1 MFTNGPK
8 PNDALI
14 VRWLAI
20 AGAGGAAVASAISY
34 FSDNWLWQAM
44 VMVTSL
50 LAVAGIAGLWRAFFL
65 RNQALADAAQQTG
78 EQTREVSALQ
88 EELALHR
95 RLERELTE
103 AKQAAESAM
112 MAKGEFLATMSHE
125 IRTPLNGIIPM
136 LDLLMSARL
145 QPDHTEIVRTAYTSA
160 RQMQRI
166 VDDILDYSK
175 LEANKVQLETTSF
188 NLRELLDSVIRLM
201 EKPAE
206 SKGLR
211 LTLQMDPAV
220 RLAVRGDP
228 VRLRQVLTNLLSNAV
243 KFTERG
249 SVSLNVTRRGES
261 RTQHELRFEVS
272 DTGIGIA
279 KDARLFRAFSQAD
292 ASTTRLYGGTGLGL
306 VICKRIV
313 DLMGGSI
320 GVESEPG
327 RGSTFW
333 FEVPLTKAAGDIQ
346 GQRSDL
352 NGARV
357 LLLSTDATL
366 RQRVGQAAPGWGA
379 TLTQAE
385 TTQDA
390 IAKLRSALSRGSGWS
405 FDLLL
410 VDLNSVRSTAIALH
424 RNLRRTPEFEDL
436 RIAYLQGDEAIANEL
451 VQGSNALLLSRMIGN
466 TELRSALSSFL
477 STPAASLPEEPEMP
491 LPERVLAT
499 EDADAGPRP
508 GRLRG
513 RVLLVEDNPVNL
525 MVAQRLVG
533 LLGLQCETA
542 DNGEKAIQRLMSG
555 NIDVVL
561 MDCQMPVKD
570 GYTASREWRQHE
582 ISNNL
587 ARLPIIAMTAN
598 AMAGDRQKCL
608 DAGMDDYLS
617 KPVDRRLLE
626 ATIARWLQNRP
637 PVPESVVTATPTR
650 TVATPQPA
658 APAPVARPPAP
669 AMPPHPAERADVER
683 PAAPAP
689 VPRPAAP
696 TEAAPMP
703 RPATPSAP
711 APIPRPTPAGE
722 PGPIQRPAPAGAP
735 APVQRPAPP
744 VAPARHDADNLQP
757 RPTVPFPPRPTA
769 PAYGSPA
776 TGTPIPR
783 PAPPAPAPEPY
794 STALRGDNPPTPPP
808 VLATE
813 VVDELRA
820 VMGNEYISLVKLFLE
835 DAPLHVRAL
844 ETAATAGDMSR
855 MVAPAHT
862 LKSAAANLG
871 AMALSA
877 AAKRIELGA
886 RQGVLPR
893 PAVAVAVLESEFR
906 RASAALQALLKA

>member
-1 MFTNGPK
+1 MSIPSDGPK

-14 VRWLAI
+14 VRWLAL
-20 AGAGGAAVASAISY
+20 AGAAGAAICAAISH
-34 FSDNWLWQAM
+34 FSDNWVWQALALIA
-44 VMVTSL
+44 SL
-50 LAVAGIAGLWRAFFL
+50 LAISGIAGFWRAFHL
-65 RNQALADAAQQTG
+65 RSRALAQAAQQTG
-78 EQTREVSALQ
+78 EQHREVSALQ

-103 AKQAAESAM
+103 AKQAAEAAM

-136 LDLLMSARL
+136 LDLLMSSRL
-145 QPDHTEIVRTAYTSA
+145 QPDQMDILRTAFTSA

-211 LTLQMDPAV
+211 LSLQIDPAV
-220 RLAVRGDP
+220 RLALRGDP

-249 SVSLNVTRRGES
+249 SVSLQVTRRGES
-261 RTQHELRFEVS
+261 RTQHELRFEIS

-320 GVESEPG
+320 GVDSEPG

-333 FEVPLTKAAGDIQ
+333 FEIPLTKAAGDIQ

-357 LLLSTDATL
+357 LLLSTDAAL
-366 RQRVGQAAPGWGA
+366 RQRLSLAAPGWGA
-379 TLTQAE
+379 TLTQTD

-390 IAKLRSALSRGSGWS
+390 LTRLRTSVSRGTGWS

-424 RNLRRTPEFEDL
+424 RNLRRTPELEDL
-436 RIAYLQGDEAIANEL
+436 RVAYLQGDEPIANEL
-451 VQGSNALLLSRMIGN
+451 VQGPHALLLSRMIGSN
-466 TELRSALSSFL
+466 ELRSGLSKFL
-477 STPAASLPEEPEMP
+477 STPAVAKREEDEAKPPERTLIPEEPDGGEP
-491 LPERVLAT
+491 RV
-499 EDADAGPRP
+499 

-533 LLGLQCETA
+533 MLGLNCETA
-542 DNGEKAIQRLMSG
+542 DNGEKALERMYAG
-555 NIDVVL
+555 NLDVVL

-582 ISNNL
+582 TANGL

-626 ATIARWLQNRP
+626 ATIARWLQGRP
-637 PVPESVVTATPTR
+637 QPGPAHASA
-650 TVATPQPA
+650 PA
-658 APAPVARPPAP
+658 APLRADPPLPATGSPQTAPAPRPAPPELPARAPAPDLQSRPIVPFPPRAPAP
-669 AMPPHPAERADVER
+669 APGQGAVTPASR

-689 VPRPAAP
+689 A
-696 TEAAPMP
+696 
-703 RPATPSAP
+703 
-711 APIPRPTPAGE
+711 
-722 PGPIQRPAPAGAP
+722 
-735 APVQRPAPP
+735 
-744 VAPARHDADNLQP
+744 
-757 RPTVPFPPRPTA
+757 
-769 PAYGSPA
+769 
-776 TGTPIPR
+776 
-783 PAPPAPAPEPY
+783 APEPY
-794 STALRGDNPPTPPP
+794 SAEIRPDAPAPQQ
-808 VLATE
+808 VLSKE
-813 VVDELRA
+813 VVEELRA
-820 VMGNEYISLVKLFLE
+820 VMGNEYLSLIRLFLE
-835 DAPLHVRAL
+835 DAPKHVQAL
-844 ETAATAGDMSR
+844 EAAAAANDMAAL
-855 MVAPAHT
+855 VGPAHT
-862 LKSAAANLG
+862 LKSASANLG

-886 RQGVLPR
+886 RQSVLPR
-893 PAVAVAVLESEFR
+893 PAVAVAVLESEYR
-906 RASAALQALLKA
+906 RAAAAMQALLKG

>member
-1 MFTNGPK
+1 MLRDPK

-20 AGAGGAAVASAISY
+20 AGAAGAATAAAMGH
-34 FSDNWLWQAM
+34 FNDNWLWQSLALIAA
-44 VMVTSL
+44 L

-65 RNQALADAAQQTG
+65 RNQALVQAAQHTG
-78 EQTREVSALQ
+78 EQTREVNALH

-136 LDLLMSARL
+136 LDLLMSSRL
-145 QPDHTEIVRTAYTSA
+145 QPDQLDIVRTAYTSA

-211 LTLQMDPAV
+211 LNLQVDPAV

-249 SVSLNVTRRGES
+249 AVTLSATRRGES

-272 DTGIGIA
+272 DTGIGIG

-357 LLLSTDATL
+357 LVLSTDAVL
-366 RQRVGQAAPGWGA
+366 RQRLGQAAPGWGA
-379 TLTQAE
+379 TLTQTE
-385 TTQDA
+385 TTQDTLTR
-390 IAKLRSALSRGSGWS
+390 LRTALTRGSNWS
-405 FDLLL
+405 YDLLV

-424 RNLRRTPEFEDL
+424 RNLRRTPELEDL
-436 RIAYLQGDEAIANEL
+436 RVVYLHGDEAVPGEL
-451 VQGSNALLLSRMIGN
+451 AQGPQALMLSRVIGN
-466 TELRSALSSFL
+466 NELRSSLSNFL
-477 STPAASLPEEPEMP
+477 SAQAASSKHEETEMA
-491 LPERVLAT
+491 LPERMQVT
-499 EDADAGPRP
+499 DDAESGLPRT

-542 DNGEKAIQRLMSG
+542 DNGEKALERMVAGS
-555 NIDVVL
+555 IDLVL

-582 ISNNL
+582 VANNL

-626 ATIARWLQNRP
+626 ATIARWLQSRP
-637 PVPESVVTATPTR
+637 QAMAATA
-650 TVATPQPA
+650 
-658 APAPVARPPAP
+658 
-669 AMPPHPAERADVER
+669 
-683 PAAPAP
+683 
-689 VPRPAAP
+689 
-696 TEAAPMP
+696 
-703 RPATPSAP
+703 S
-711 APIPRPTPAGE
+711 
-722 PGPIQRPAPAGAP
+722 
-735 APVQRPAPP
+735 RPAPP
-744 VAPARHDADNLQP
+744 ALTP
-757 RPTVPFPPRPTA
+757 RPAMPEPSGLPPPTTVPFPPRQPVPAHPSAASPLLRPAAPVAAAAA
-769 PAYGSPA
+769 PAP
-776 TGTPIPR
+776 
-783 PAPPAPAPEPY
+783 PEPY
-794 STALRGDNPPTPPP
+794 SAQLRGDAPPAPPP
-808 VLATE
+808 VLASE

-820 VMGNEYISLVKLFLE
+820 VMGTEYLSLVRLFLE
-835 DAPLHVRAL
+835 DAPLHVQAL
-844 ETAATAGDMSR
+844 EAAATANDMSR

-862 LKSAAANLG
+862 LKSASANLG

-906 RASAALQALLKA
+906 RATQALQGLLRG

>member
-1 MFTNGPK
+1 MAPN

-14 VRWLAI
+14 VRWVAL
-20 AGAGGAAVASAISY
+20 AGAAGAAVSAAMSH
-34 FSDNWLWQAM
+34 FSDNWLWQTLALAAA
-44 VMVTSL
+44 L
-50 LAVAGIAGLWRAFFL
+50 LAFAGAAGFWRAYHL
-65 RNQALADAAQQTG
+65 RNRALEQAAQASG
-78 EQTREVSALQ
+78 EQTREVNALQ

-136 LDLLMSARL
+136 LDLLMSSRL
-145 QPDHTEIVRTAYTSA
+145 QPDQQDIVRTAYTSA

-175 LEANKVQLETTSF
+175 LEANKVTLETTSF

-211 LTLQMDPAV
+211 LHLQVDPAV

-249 SVSLNVTRRGES
+249 SVTLSVTRRGETRS
-261 RTQHELRFEVS
+261 QHELRFEVT

-333 FEVPLTKAAGDIQ
+333 FEVPLLKAAGDIQ
-346 GQRSDL
+346 GQRTDL

-357 LLLSTDATL
+357 LLLSTDAAL
-366 RQRVGQAAPGWGA
+366 RQRIGQAAPGWGA
-379 TLTQAE
+379 NLTQTE

-390 IAKLRSALSRGSGWS
+390 LTKLRTALQRGANWS

-424 RNLRRTPEFEDL
+424 RNLRRTPELEDL
-436 RIAYLQGDEAIANEL
+436 RVAYLHGEEPVPAEL
-451 VQGSNALLLSRMIGN
+451 VQGPHILLPRAVGGSELRNALTG
-466 TELRSALSSFL
+466 FL
-477 STPAASLPEEPEMP
+477 AAGQGPAHAAEPSEPEP
-491 LPERVLAT
+491 LPERVLVA
-499 EDADAGPRP
+499 ADGSTADEPQK

-513 RVLLVEDNPVNL
+513 RLLLVEDNPVNL

-533 LLGLQCETA
+533 LLGLTCETA
-542 DNGEKAIQRLMSG
+542 ENGEKALERMYQG
-555 NIDVVL
+555 NLDVVL

-570 GYTASREWRQHE
+570 GYTASREWRE
-582 ISNNL
+582 YELANNL
-587 ARLPIIAMTAN
+587 PRLPVIAMTAN

-626 ATIARWLQNRP
+626 ATLARWLQHRP
-637 PVPESVVTATPTR
+637 TTDSGAPLGA
-650 TVATPQPA
+650 VATPQA
-658 APAPVARPPAP
+658 APAPAPQPAP
-669 AMPPHPAERADVER
+669 QAYAAPQAPVAPRPYVAPQPTAAPAAAQPAAAPVR
-683 PAAPAP
+683 PAAPSIPRPTSPFPPRPGVAPAPAPAATVRPAAAAP
-689 VPRPAAP
+689 VAPAAPRPAAP
-696 TEAAPMP
+696 
-703 RPATPSAP
+703 
-711 APIPRPTPAGE
+711 
-722 PGPIQRPAPAGAP
+722 
-735 APVQRPAPP
+735 
-744 VAPARHDADNLQP
+744 VA
-757 RPTVPFPPRPTA
+757 
-769 PAYGSPA
+769 
-776 TGTPIPR
+776 
-783 PAPPAPAPEPY
+783 APEPM
-794 STALRGDNPPTPPP
+794 SGELRNETGLPPPPP
-808 VLATE
+808 VLSYD
-813 VVDELRA
+813 VVDELKA
-820 VMGNEYISLVKLFLE
+820 VMSEEYLSLVKLFLE
-835 DAPLHVRAL
+835 DAPKHVQAL
-844 ETAATAGDMSR
+844 ENAASAGDTAA
-855 MVAPAHT
+855 MVSPAHT
-862 LKSAAANLG
+862 LKSASANLG

-893 PAVAVAVLESEFR
+893 PAVAVAVLDSEFR
-906 RASAALQALLKA
+906 RAQQALQALLR

>member
-1 MFTNGPK
+1 MTPNPK
-8 PNDALI
+8 DALI

-20 AGAGGAAVASAISY
+20 SGALGAAIAAAMGH
-34 FSDNWLWQAM
+34 FSDNWLWQSAALIAA
-44 VMVTSL
+44 L
-50 LAVAGIAGLWRAFFL
+50 LALAGAAGVWRAFTL
-65 RNQALADAAQQTG
+65 RNRALQQAAQATG
-78 EQTREVSALQ
+78 EQTREVNALQ

-136 LDLLMSARL
+136 LDLLMSSRL
-145 QPDHTEIVRTAYTSA
+145 QPDQQDIVRTAYTSA

-175 LEANKVQLETTSF
+175 LEANKVTLETTSF

-211 LTLQMDPAV
+211 LSLQIEPAV

-249 SVSLNVTRRGES
+249 SVSLSVSRRGETRS
-261 RTQHELRFEVS
+261 QHELRFEIV

-313 DLMGGSI
+313 DLMGGTI

-333 FEVPLTKAAGDIQ
+333 FEVPLLKAAGDIQ
-346 GQRSDL
+346 GQRADL

-357 LLLSTDATL
+357 LLLSTDAAL
-366 RQRVGQAAPGWGA
+366 RQRIGQAAPGWGA
-379 TLTQAE
+379 TLTQTE

-390 IAKLRSALSRGSGWS
+390 LTKLRSALQRGANWS
-405 FDLLL
+405 FDLML

-424 RNLRRTPEFEDL
+424 RNLRRTPELEDL
-436 RIAYLQGDEAIANEL
+436 RVVYLHGDEAVASELMHGPHALALPRAIGGSELRNALMGFLSSGPAQPSLSDEAQALSEREL
-451 VQGSNALLLSRMIGN
+451 VVPGVV
-466 TELRSALSSFL
+466 
-477 STPAASLPEEPEMP
+477 PDPDPP
-491 LPERVLAT
+491 K
-499 EDADAGPRP
+499 

-513 RVLLVEDNPVNL
+513 RLLLVEDNPVNL

-542 DNGEKAIQRLMSG
+542 DNGEKALNRMMQG
-555 NIDVVL
+555 NLDIVL

-570 GYTASREWRQHE
+570 GYTATREWRQHE
-582 ISNNL
+582 LSNNL
-587 ARLPIIAMTAN
+587 QRLPVIAMTAN

-626 ATIARWLQNRP
+626 ATLARWLAARP
-637 PVPESVVTATPTR
+637 VSADPPAAVPRPS
-650 TVATPQPA
+650 
-658 APAPVARPPAP
+658 APAPAMAPRPPAP
-669 AMPPHPAERADVER
+669 A
-683 PAAPAP
+683 
-689 VPRPAAP
+689 
-696 TEAAPMP
+696 
-703 RPATPSAP
+703 
-711 APIPRPTPAGE
+711 IPRP
-722 PGPIQRPAPAGAP
+722 
-735 APVQRPAPP
+735 
-744 VAPARHDADNLQP
+744 NS
-757 RPTVPFPPRPTA
+757 PFPPRPGA
-769 PAYGSPA
+769 PLPPPDQLARGS
-776 TGTPIPR
+776 TPGPMAPR
-783 PAPPAPAPEPY
+783 APQPPAPAPSRAPAPAPAPSTTTSRPPAPRPEPM
-794 STALRGDNPPTPPP
+794 SAQLRGDPPPAPPP
-808 VLATE
+808 VLANE

-820 VMGNEYISLVKLFLE
+820 VMGDEYLSLVRLFLE
-835 DAPLHVRAL
+835 DAPRHVESL
-844 ETAATAGDMSR
+844 EVAASAGDMPA

-862 LKSAAANLG
+862 LKSASANLG

-893 PAVAVAVLESEFR
+893 PAVAVAVVESEFR
-906 RASAALQALLKA
+906 RAALALNALLK

>member
-1 MFTNGPK
+1 M
-8 PNDALI
+8 
-14 VRWLAI
+14 
-20 AGAGGAAVASAISY
+20 SH
-34 FSDNWLWQAM
+34 FSDNWLWQTIALAAA
-44 VMVTSL
+44 L
-50 LAVAGIAGLWRAFFL
+50 LAFAGAAGFWRAVHM
-65 RNQALADAAQQTG
+65 RNRALEQATQTSG
-78 EQTREVSALQ
+78 EQTREVNALQ

-136 LDLLMSARL
+136 LDLLMSSRL
-145 QPDHTEIVRTAYTSA
+145 QPDQQDIVRTAYTSA

-175 LEANKVQLETTSF
+175 LEANKVTLETTSF

-211 LTLQMDPAV
+211 LHLQMDPAV

-249 SVSLNVTRRGES
+249 SVTLSVSRRGES
-261 RTQHELRFEVS
+261 RSQHELRFEVS

-320 GVESEPG
+320 GVDSEPG

-333 FEVPLTKAAGDIQ
+333 FEVPLLKAAGDIQ
-346 GQRSDL
+346 GQRTDL

-357 LLLSTDATL
+357 LLLSTDAVL
-366 RQRVGQAAPGWGA
+366 RQRIGQAAPGWGA
-379 TLTQAE
+379 TLTQTE

-390 IAKLRSALSRGSGWS
+390 LTKLRTALQRGASWS

-424 RNLRRTPEFEDL
+424 RNVRRTPELEDL
-436 RIAYLQGDEAIANEL
+436 RVAYLHGEETVPAELTQGPHVLLPRAIGGGEL
-451 VQGSNALLLSRMIGN
+451 RNALTG
-466 TELRSALSSFL
+466 FL
-477 STPAASLPEEPEMP
+477 SAGPAPQHGEPTEPEP
-491 LPERVLAT
+491 LPERVLVA
-499 EDADAGPRP
+499 ADGSNADELQK

-513 RVLLVEDNPVNL
+513 RLLLVEDNPVNL

-533 LLGLQCETA
+533 LLGLSCETA
-542 DNGEKAIQRLMSG
+542 ENGEKALERMVQG
-555 NIDVVL
+555 NLDVVL

-570 GYTASREWRQHE
+570 GYTATREWRQHE
-582 ISNNL
+582 LANNL
-587 ARLPIIAMTAN
+587 PRLPVIAMTAN

-626 ATIARWLQNRP
+626 ATLARWLQHRP
-637 PVPESVVTATPTR
+637 
-650 TVATPQPA
+650 VAAPAAAPAQAPAPAPAPAA
-658 APAPVARPPAP
+658 APAPA
-669 AMPPHPAERADVER
+669 
-683 PAAPAP
+683 
-689 VPRPAAP
+689 
-696 TEAAPMP
+696 
-703 RPATPSAP
+703 
-711 APIPRPTPAGE
+711 
-722 PGPIQRPAPAGAP
+722 
-735 APVQRPAPP
+735 
-744 VAPARHDADNLQP
+744 VAPAA
-757 RPTVPFPPRPTA
+757 RP
-769 PAYGSPA
+769 
-776 TGTPIPR
+776 
-783 PAPPAPAPEPY
+783 
-794 STALRGDNPPTPPP
+794 
-808 VLATE
+808 
-813 VVDELRA
+813 
-820 VMGNEYISLVKLFLE
+820 
-835 DAPLHVRAL
+835 
-844 ETAATAGDMSR
+844 
-855 MVAPAHT
+855 
-862 LKSAAANLG
+862 
-871 AMALSA
+871 
-877 AAKRIELGA
+877 
-886 RQGVLPR
+886 
-893 PAVAVAVLESEFR
+893 
-906 RASAALQALLKA
+906 

>member
-1 MFTNGPK
+1 MQ
-8 PNDALI
+8 PNPHDALI

-20 AGAGGAAVASAISY
+20 SGAAGAAIAAAMGH
-34 FSDNWLWQAM
+34 FSDNWVWQSA
-44 VMVTSL
+44 TLIAAL
-50 LAVAGIAGLWRAFFL
+50 LALAGAAGFWRAFHL
-65 RNQALADAAQQTG
+65 RNRALQQAAQTTG
-78 EQTREVSALQ
+78 EQTREVNALQ

-136 LDLLMSARL
+136 LDLLLSSRL
-145 QPDHTEIVRTAYTSA
+145 QPDQHDIVRTAYTSA

-175 LEANKVQLETTSF
+175 LEANKVTLETTSF
-188 NLRELLDSVIRLM
+188 NLRELLDSVFRLM

-211 LTLQMDPAV
+211 LSLQIDPAV

-228 VRLRQVLTNLLSNAV
+228 VRLRQVLTNLLSNAL

-249 SVSLNVTRRGES
+249 SVSLTVTRRGETRS
-261 RTQHELRFEVS
+261 QHELRFEIV

-320 GVESEPG
+320 GVDSEPG

-333 FEVPLTKAAGDIQ
+333 FQVPLLKAAGDIQ
-346 GQRSDL
+346 GQRTDL

-357 LLLSTDATL
+357 LLLSTDEGT
-366 RQRVGQAAPGWGA
+366 RQRLGNAAPGWGA
-379 TLTQAE
+379 SLTLTE

-390 IAKLRSALSRGSGWS
+390 LTKLRTALQRGANWS
-405 FDLLL
+405 FDLML
-410 VDLNSVRSTAIALH
+410 VDLHSVRSTAIALH
-424 RNLRRTPEFEDL
+424 RNLRRTPELEDL
-436 RIAYLQGDEAIANEL
+436 RVAYLHGEESVAAEL
-451 VQGSNALLLSRMIGN
+451 TNGSHALLLPRTIGGS
-466 TELRSALSSFL
+466 ELRNALTGFLSSAPGRDSQEDEFHML
-477 STPAASLPEEPEMP
+477 SERELVVPGAEPDHDP
-491 LPERVLAT
+491 PK
-499 EDADAGPRP
+499 

-513 RVLLVEDNPVNL
+513 RLLLVEDNPVNL

-533 LLGLQCETA
+533 LLGLNCETA
-542 DNGEKAIQRLMSG
+542 DNGEKALDRMVQG
-555 NIDVVL
+555 NLDVVL

-570 GYTASREWRQHE
+570 GYTATREWRQYE
-582 ISNNL
+582 LANNL
-587 ARLPIIAMTAN
+587 NRLPVIAMTAN

-626 ATIARWLQNRP
+626 ATLARWLAAKPVSMDGPAPPMPRP
-637 PVPESVVTATPTR
+637 A
-650 TVATPQPA
+650 A
-658 APAPVARPPAP
+658 APAPTPLP
-669 AMPPHPAERADVER
+669 R
-683 PAAPAP
+683 PAAPA
-689 VPRPAAP
+689 
-696 TEAAPMP
+696 
-703 RPATPSAP
+703 
-711 APIPRPTPAGE
+711 IPRP
-722 PGPIQRPAPAGAP
+722 IS
-735 APVQRPAPP
+735 
-744 VAPARHDADNLQP
+744 
-757 RPTVPFPPRPTA
+757 PFPPRPGSTESRPGVVAGMPARQGPPGATAPRSPQPPA
-769 PAYGSPA
+769 PAYS
-776 TGTPIPR
+776 R
-783 PAPPAPAPEPY
+783 APAPEPQPEPM
-794 STALRGDNPPTPPP
+794 SAEHRGESPSGPPP
-808 VLATE
+808 VLANE

-820 VMGNEYISLVKLFLE
+820 VMGSEYLSLVRLFLE
-835 DAPLHVRAL
+835 DAPNHVHAL
-844 ETAATAGDMSR
+844 EAAASAGDMPA

-862 LKSAAANLG
+862 LKSASANLG

-906 RASAALQALLKA
+906 RAALALQALLK

>member
-1 MFTNGPK
+1 
-8 PNDALI
+8 
-14 VRWLAI
+14 
-20 AGAGGAAVASAISY
+20 
-34 FSDNWLWQAM
+34 
-44 VMVTSL
+44 
-50 LAVAGIAGLWRAFFL
+50 
-65 RNQALADAAQQTG
+65 
-78 EQTREVSALQ
+78 
-88 EELALHR
+88 
-95 RLERELTE
+95 
-103 AKQAAESAM
+103 M

-136 LDLLMSARL
+136 LDLLMSSRL
-145 QPDHTEIVRTAYTSA
+145 QPDQMDIVRTAFTSA

-201 EKPAE
+201 EKSAE

-249 SVSLNVTRRGES
+249 SVSLSITRRGET
-261 RTQHELRFEVS
+261 RTQHELRFEIS

-320 GVESEPG
+320 GVDSEPG

-333 FEVPLTKAAGDIQ
+333 FEIPLTKAAGDIQ

-357 LLLSTDATL
+357 LLLSTDAAL
-366 RQRVGQAAPGWGA
+366 RQRISLAAPSWGA
-379 TLTQAE
+379 HLTQTD
-385 TTQDA
+385 TTQDTLTRLRTA
-390 IAKLRSALSRGSGWS
+390 ISRGSGWS

-410 VDLNSVRSTAIALH
+410 VDLTSVRSTAIALH
-424 RNLRRTPEFEDL
+424 RNLRRTPELEDL
-436 RIAYLQGDEAIANEL
+436 RVAYLQGDEPIANEL
-451 VQGSNALLLSRMIGN
+451 LQGPHALLLSRMIGS
-466 TELRSALSSFL
+466 TELRSGLSNFL
-477 STPAASLPEEPEMP
+477 STPVASKPEEPEP
-491 LPERVLAT
+491 HVPERTLVP
-499 EDADAGPRP
+499 EEPEGSEPRV

-533 LLGLQCETA
+533 MLGLNCETA
-542 DNGEKAIQRLMSG
+542 DNGEKALERMYSG
-555 NIDVVL
+555 NLDLVL

-570 GYTASREWRQHE
+570 GYTASREWRLHE
-582 ISNNL
+582 SATGL
-587 ARLPIIAMTAN
+587 SRLPIIAMTAN

-626 ATIARWLQNRP
+626 ATIARWLQQRPQTSMDAPMPSP
-637 PVPESVVTATPTR
+637 PVRQEPA
-650 TVATPQPA
+650 VA
-658 APAPVARPPAP
+658 
-669 AMPPHPAERADVER
+669 
-683 PAAPAP
+683 AP
-689 VPRPAAP
+689 VPRPAP
-696 TEAAPMP
+696 PVLPP
-703 RPATPSAP
+703 RPVSPDMAAR
-711 APIPRPTPAGE
+711 PI
-722 PGPIQRPAPAGAP
+722 
-735 APVQRPAPP
+735 
-744 VAPARHDADNLQP
+744 
-757 RPTVPFPPRPTA
+757 VPFPPRE
-769 PAYGSPA
+769 
-776 TGTPIPR
+776 
-783 PAPPAPAPEPY
+783 PAPAPGLATGLPPARPMAPASPPDAQPEPY
-794 STALRGDNPPTPPP
+794 SAEIRADAPPPPP
-808 VLATE
+808 VLASD

-820 VMGNEYISLVKLFLE
+820 VMGNEYLSLVRLFLE
-835 DAPLHVRAL
+835 DAPKHVQAL
-844 ETAATAGDMSR
+844 EAAAAGSDMAAL
-855 MVAPAHT
+855 VGPAHT
-862 LKSAAANLG
+862 LKSASANLG

-893 PAVAVAVLESEFR
+893 PAVAVAVLESEYR
-906 RASAALQALLKA
+906 RAAAAMQGLLKS

>member
-1 MFTNGPK
+1 MTALPENPK
-8 PNDALI
+8 PRDALI
-14 VRWLAI
+14 VRWLAL
-20 AGAGGAAVASAISY
+20 AGAAGAAMATAMGN
-34 FSDNWLWQAM
+34 FSDNWVWQALALIA
-44 VMVTSL
+44 SL
-50 LAVAGIAGLWRAFFL
+50 LAVSGIAGLWRAFHL
-65 RNQALADAAQQTG
+65 RNRALQQAAQQTG
-78 EQTREVSALQ
+78 EQNREVNALQ

-103 AKQAAESAM
+103 AKQAAEAAM

-136 LDLLMSARL
+136 LDLLMSSRL
-145 QPDHTEIVRTAYTSA
+145 QPDQMDILRTAFTSA

-211 LTLQMDPAV
+211 LNLQMDPAV

-249 SVSLNVTRRGES
+249 SVNLSITRRGET
-261 RTQHELRFEVS
+261 RTQHELRFEIS

-320 GVESEPG
+320 GVDSEPG

-333 FEVPLTKAAGDIQ
+333 FEIPLTKAAGDIQ
-346 GQRSDL
+346 GQRSYL

-357 LLLSTDATL
+357 LLLSTDAAL
-366 RQRVGQAAPGWGA
+366 RQRLTMAAPNWGA
-379 TLTQAE
+379 HLTPTD

-390 IAKLRSALSRGSGWS
+390 LTRLRTGITRGTGWS

-410 VDLNSVRSTAIALH
+410 VDLISVRSTAIALH
-424 RNLRRTPEFEDL
+424 RNLRRTPELEDL
-436 RIAYLQGDEAIANEL
+436 RVAYLQGDEAIAGEL
-451 VQGSNALLLSRMIGN
+451 MQGPYALVLSRMIGS
-466 TELRSALSSFL
+466 TELRSGLSNFL
-477 STPAASLPEEPEMP
+477 STPVVAKAEEAEGHVAERTLVPEEPEGNEP
-491 LPERVLAT
+491 RV
-499 EDADAGPRP
+499 

-533 LLGLQCETA
+533 MLGLHCETA
-542 DNGEKAIQRLMSG
+542 DNGEKALERMHAGHL
-555 NIDVVL
+555 DVVL

-570 GYTASREWRQHE
+570 GYTASLEWRQHE
-582 ISNNL
+582 GANGL
-587 ARLPIIAMTAN
+587 PRLPIIAMTAN

-626 ATIARWLQNRP
+626 ATIARWLQHRP
-637 PVPESVVTATPTR
+637 QAVTTASLPV
-650 TVATPQPA
+650 
-658 APAPVARPPAP
+658 APASPAMTPASAARVVPAMAP
-669 AMPPHPAERADVER
+669 ASV
-683 PAAPAP
+683 
-689 VPRPAAP
+689 AP
-696 TEAAPMP
+696 T
-703 RPATPSAP
+703 
-711 APIPRPTPAGE
+711 PRPTPPVLPPRPAFADAA
-722 PGPIQRPAPAGAP
+722 QRPI
-735 APVQRPAPP
+735 
-744 VAPARHDADNLQP
+744 
-757 RPTVPFPPRPTA
+757 VPFPPRA
-769 PAYGSPA
+769 PAP
-776 TGTPIPR
+776 T
-783 PAPPAPAPEPY
+783 PAPGLGIPTSRPFYSTPMPPARPAPEPY
-794 STALRGDNPPTPPP
+794 SAEIRQDTPAPPP
-808 VLATE
+808 VLASD
-813 VVDELRA
+813 VVEELRA
-820 VMGNEYISLVKLFLE
+820 VMGNEYLSLIRLFLE
-835 DAPLHVRAL
+835 DAPKHVQAL
-844 ETAATAGDMSR
+844 EAAATANDMGAL
-855 MVAPAHT
+855 VGPAHT
-862 LKSAAANLG
+862 LKSASANLG

-893 PAVAVAVLESEFR
+893 PAVAVAVLESEYR
-906 RASAALQALLKA
+906 RAASAMHGLLRG

>member
-1 MFTNGPK
+1 MP
-8 PNDALI
+8 PNVQDALI

-20 AGAGGAAVASAISY
+20 AGAAGAAIAAAISH
-34 FSDNWLWQAM
+34 FSDNWLWQSLAF
-44 VMVTSL
+44 VAAL
-50 LAVAGIAGLWRAFFL
+50 LALAGAAGFWRAVTL
-65 RNQALADAAQQTG
+65 RNRALVQAAQTTG
-78 EQTREVSALQ
+78 EQTREVNALQ

-136 LDLLMSARL
+136 LDLLMSSRL
-145 QPDHTEIVRTAYTSA
+145 QPDQQEILRTAYTSA

-175 LEANKVQLETTSF
+175 LEANKVTLETTSF

-211 LTLQMDPAV
+211 LNLQIDPAV

-249 SVSLNVTRRGES
+249 SVSLAVSRRGETRS
-261 RTQHELRFEVS
+261 QHELRFEVT
-272 DTGIGIA
+272 DTGIGID

-333 FEVPLTKAAGDIQ
+333 FEIPLLKAAGDIQ
-346 GQRSDL
+346 GQRTDL

-357 LLLSTDATL
+357 LLLSTDAHL
-366 RQRVGQAAPGWGA
+366 RQRIGQAAPGWGA
-379 TLTQAE
+379 NLTQAE
-385 TTQDA
+385 TTQDTLT
-390 IAKLRSALSRGSGWS
+390 KLRTALTRGANWS

-410 VDLNSVRSTAIALH
+410 VDLSSVRTTAIALH
-424 RNLRRTPEFEDL
+424 RNLRRTPELEDL
-436 RIAYLQGDEAIANEL
+436 RVVYLHGEEAVPAELSQGPH
-451 VQGSNALLLSRMIGN
+451 ALLLSRQIGG
-466 TELRSALSSFL
+466 TELRNAIGSFL
-477 STPAASLPEEPEMP
+477 SAQAAPRTPEPEPEP
-491 LPERVLAT
+491 LPERTLVGAT
-499 EDADAGPRP
+499 GEEGGDTGK

-513 RVLLVEDNPVNL
+513 RILLVEDNPVNL

-533 LLGLQCETA
+533 LLGLHCETA
-542 DNGEKAIQRLMSG
+542 DNGEKALDRMQQG
-555 NIDVVL
+555 NLDLVL

-570 GYTASREWRQHE
+570 GYTASREWRQFE
-582 ISNNL
+582 VAQNL

-626 ATIARWLQNRP
+626 ATIARWLQHRP
-637 PVPESVVTATPTR
+637 SAAAPAPAPMPEPITAPM
-650 TVATPQPA
+650 PA
-658 APAPVARPPAP
+658 APAPVAAAPRPAAP
-669 AMPPHPAERADVER
+669 AAPSIPRPSVPFPPR

-689 VPRPAAP
+689 LPAA
-696 TEAAPMP
+696 A
-703 RPATPSAP
+703 SAP
-711 APIPRPTPAGE
+711 APVSIEHR
-722 PGPIQRPAPAGAP
+722 
-735 APVQRPAPP
+735 
-744 VAPARHDADNLQP
+744 
-757 RPTVPFPPRPTA
+757 
-769 PAYGSPA
+769 
-776 TGTPIPR
+776 
-783 PAPPAPAPEPY
+783 PEP
-794 STALRGDNPPTPPP
+794 APTPPP

-820 VMGNEYISLVKLFLE
+820 VMGNEYLSLVRLFLE
-835 DAPLHVRAL
+835 DAPRHVQAL
-844 ETAATAGDMSR
+844 EAAATANDMAA

-862 LKSAAANLG
+862 LKSASANLG

-893 PAVAVAVLESEFR
+893 PAVAVAVLDSEYR
-906 RASAALQALLKA
+906 RASQALHGLLRG

>member
-1 MFTNGPK
+1 LSLLSNGPK
-8 PNDALI
+8 PSDALI
-14 VRWLAI
+14 VRWLAL
-20 AGAGGAAVASAISY
+20 AGAFGAAAAAGMSY
-34 FSDNWLWQAM
+34 FSDNWLWQAVAM
-44 VMVTSL
+44 IASL

-136 LDLLMSARL
+136 LDLLMSSRL
-145 QPDHTEIVRTAYTSA
+145 QPDQTEIVRTAYTSA

-211 LTLQMDPAV
+211 LHMQMDPAV

-249 SVSLNVTRRGES
+249 SVSLNVTRRGEN

-320 GVESEPG
+320 GVDSEPG

-357 LLLSTDATL
+357 LLLSTDAAL
-366 RQRVGQAAPGWGA
+366 RQRLGQAAPGWGA
-379 TLTQAE
+379 NLTQAE

-405 FDLLL
+405 FDLLV

-424 RNLRRTPEFEDL
+424 RNLRRTPELEDL

-542 DNGEKAIQRLMSG
+542 DNGEKAIERLMAG

-582 ISNNL
+582 VSNNL

-650 TVATPQPA
+650 PALPPQPA
-658 APAPVARPPAP
+658 APAPIARPPLP
-669 AMPPHPAERADVER
+669 D
-683 PAAPAP
+683 
-689 VPRPAAP
+689 PAAP
-696 TEAAPMP
+696 TEAAASQ
-703 RPATPSAP
+703 RPAAP
-711 APIPRPTPAGE
+711 APTPRPTPAGE
-722 PGPIQRPAPAGAP
+722 PAPVQRPAPNLEP
-735 APVQRPAPP
+735 APIPRPAPP
-744 VAPARHDADNLQP
+744 VAPARHDADILQP
-757 RPTVPFPPRPTA
+757 RPTVPFPPRPAA

-776 TGTPIPR
+776 AGTPIPR
-783 PAPPAPAPEPY
+783 PAPPAPAAPQEPY
-794 STALRGDNPPTPPP
+794 SASLRGDSPPTPPP

-906 RASAALQALLKA
+906 RASAALQALLKP

>member
-1 MFTNGPK
+1 MQPDSPK

-14 VRWLAI
+14 VRWLAL
-20 AGAGGAAVASAISY
+20 AGAAGAAIAAAMSH
-34 FSDNWLWQAM
+34 FSDNWVWQALALIA
-44 VMVTSL
+44 SL
-50 LAVAGIAGLWRAFFL
+50 LAISGIAGFWRAFHL
-65 RNQALADAAQQTG
+65 RNRALAEAAQQTG
-78 EQTREVSALQ
+78 EQSREVNALQ

-136 LDLLMSARL
+136 LDLLMSSRL
-145 QPDHTEIVRTAYTSA
+145 QPDQMDIVRTAFTSA

-211 LTLQMDPAV
+211 LNLQVDPAV

-261 RTQHELRFEVS
+261 RTQHDLRFEVS

-320 GVESEPG
+320 GVDSEPG

-333 FEVPLTKAAGDIQ
+333 FEIPLTKAAGDIQ

-357 LLLSTDATL
+357 LLLSNDAAL
-366 RQRVGQAAPGWGA
+366 RQRLSLAAPSWGA
-379 TLTQAE
+379 TLTQTD

-390 IAKLRSALSRGSGWS
+390 LTRLRTAISRGSGWT

-410 VDLNSVRSTAIALH
+410 VDLTSVRSTAIALH
-424 RNLRRTPEFEDL
+424 RNLRRTPELEDL
-436 RIAYLQGDEAIANEL
+436 RVAYLQGDEPIANEL
-451 VQGSNALLLSRMIGN
+451 LQGPCALLLSRKIGSS
-466 TELRSALSSFL
+466 ELRSSLSNFL
-477 STPAASLPEEPEMP
+477 STPAAAKAEEPESP
-491 LPERVLAT
+491 ALERTLIPDDTDGT
-499 EDADAGPRP
+499 EPRV

-533 LLGLQCETA
+533 MLGLHCETA
-542 DNGEKAIQRLMSG
+542 DNGEKALERMYAG
-555 NIDVVL
+555 NLDVVL

-582 ISNNL
+582 GANGL
-587 ARLPIIAMTAN
+587 PRLPIIAMTAN

-626 ATIARWLQNRP
+626 ATIARWLVNRP
-637 PVPESVVTATPTR
+637 PSDAVLLPPAASATPAAATAPPPAR
-650 TVATPQPA
+650 TPAPRPEAA
-658 APAPVARPPAP
+658 APAA
-669 AMPPHPAERADVER
+669 
-683 PAAPAP
+683 
-689 VPRPAAP
+689 
-696 TEAAPMP
+696 
-703 RPATPSAP
+703 
-711 APIPRPTPAGE
+711 
-722 PGPIQRPAPAGAP
+722 
-735 APVQRPAPP
+735 RPAPP
-744 VAPARHDADNLQP
+744 VLPP
-757 RPTVPFPPRPTA
+757 RPAFGDTAQRPIVPFPPRE
-769 PAYGSPA
+769 
-776 TGTPIPR
+776 
-783 PAPPAPAPEPY
+783 PAPAPGLATGIPPARPMAPAAPPAARAEPY
-794 STALRGDNPPTPPP
+794 SAEMRADTPAPPP
-808 VLATE
+808 VLASD
-813 VVDELRA
+813 VVEELRA
-820 VMGNEYISLVKLFLE
+820 VMGNEYLSLIRLFLE
-835 DAPLHVRAL
+835 DAPKHVAAL
-844 ETAATAGDMSR
+844 EAAATANNMAALVG
-855 MVAPAHT
+855 PAHT
-862 LKSAAANLG
+862 LKSASANLG

-906 RASAALQALLKA
+906 RAAAAMQGLLKG

>member
-1 MFTNGPK
+1 MLPDSPK

-14 VRWLAI
+14 VRWLAL
-20 AGAGGAAVASAISY
+20 AGAAGAAIAAAMSH
-34 FSDNWLWQAM
+34 FSDNWVWQALALIA
-44 VMVTSL
+44 SL
-50 LAVAGIAGLWRAFFL
+50 LAISGIAGFWRAFHL
-65 RNQALADAAQQTG
+65 RNRALQQAAQQTG
-78 EQTREVSALQ
+78 EQTREVNALQ

-136 LDLLMSARL
+136 LDLLMSSRL
-145 QPDHTEIVRTAYTSA
+145 QPDQTDIVRTAYTSA

-211 LTLQMDPAV
+211 ISLQMDPAV

-249 SVSLNVTRRGES
+249 SVSLSVTRRGES
-261 RTQHELRFEVS
+261 RTQHELRFEIS

-320 GVESEPG
+320 GVDSEPG

-333 FEVPLTKAAGDIQ
+333 FEIPLTKAAGDIQ

-366 RQRVGQAAPGWGA
+366 RQRIALAAPGWGA
-379 TLTQAE
+379 HLTQTD

-390 IAKLRSALSRGSGWS
+390 LTRLRTAISRGSGWS

-410 VDLNSVRSTAIALH
+410 VDLTSVRSTAIALH
-424 RNLRRTPEFEDL
+424 RNLRRTPELEDL
-436 RIAYLQGDEAIANEL
+436 RVAYLQGDEAIANEL
-451 VQGSNALLLSRMIGN
+451 IQGPCALLLSRMIGN
-466 TELRSALSSFL
+466 TELRSSLSNFL
-477 STPAASLPEEPEMP
+477 STPLASKPEEPDYP
-491 LPERVLAT
+491 VPERTLVP
-499 EDADAGPRP
+499 EEPDGSEPRV

-533 LLGLQCETA
+533 MLGLHCETA
-542 DNGEKAIQRLMSG
+542 DNGEKALERMHAG
-555 NIDVVL
+555 NLDVVL

-582 ISNNL
+582 GANGL

-608 DAGMDDYLS
+608 DSGMDDYLS

-626 ATIARWLQNRP
+626 ATIARWLQHRPQPDSALPQPAAQATLAPAPRP
-637 PVPESVVTATPTR
+637 PA
-650 TVATPQPA
+650 PA
-658 APAPVARPPAP
+658 APAPAP
-669 AMPPHPAERADVER
+669 
-683 PAAPAP
+683 
-689 VPRPAAP
+689 
-696 TEAAPMP
+696 
-703 RPATPSAP
+703 
-711 APIPRPTPAGE
+711 
-722 PGPIQRPAPAGAP
+722 
-735 APVQRPAPP
+735 RPAPP
-744 VAPARHDADNLQP
+744 VLPP
-757 RPTVPFPPRPTA
+757 RPAFGDTAQRPIVPFPPRE
-769 PAYGSPA
+769 
-776 TGTPIPR
+776 
-783 PAPPAPAPEPY
+783 PAPAPGLATGIPPARPMAPAAPPVAAPAARAEPY
-794 STALRGDNPPTPPP
+794 SAEMRADAPPPAP
-808 VLATE
+808 VLASE
-813 VVDELRA
+813 VVEELRA
-820 VMGNEYISLVKLFLE
+820 VMGNEYLSLLRLFLE
-835 DAPLHVRAL
+835 DAPKHVQAL
-844 ETAATAGDMSR
+844 ETAAAANDMAAL
-855 MVAPAHT
+855 VGPAHT
-862 LKSAAANLG
+862 LKSASANLG

-906 RASAALQALLKA
+906 RAAAAMNGLLKG

>member
-1 MFTNGPK
+1 MRRIAPN

-20 AGAGGAAVASAISY
+20 AGAAGAAAAAAMGH
-34 FSDNWLWQAM
+34 FSDNWLWQTIAL
-44 VMVTSL
+44 VAAL
-50 LAVAGIAGLWRAFFL
+50 LAVAGIAGLWRAFRM
-65 RNQALADAAQQTG
+65 RNQALEEAAQHSG
-78 EQTREVSALQ
+78 ERVREVSALQ

-103 AKQAAESAM
+103 AKQAAEAAM

-136 LDLLMSARL
+136 LDLLMSSRL
-145 QPDHTEIVRTAYTSA
+145 QPDQQEILRTAYTSA

-175 LEANKVQLETTSF
+175 LEANKVTLETTSF

-211 LTLQMDPAV
+211 LSLQMDPAV

-249 SVSLNVTRRGES
+249 SVTLSVTRRGEG
-261 RTQHELRFEVS
+261 RTQHELRFEVA
-272 DTGIGIA
+272 DTGIGIPREGT
-279 KDARLFRAFSQAD
+279 DRLFRAFSQAD

-320 GVESEPG
+320 GVESQPG

-333 FEVPLTKAAGDIQ
+333 FEIPLLKAAGDIQ
-346 GQRSDL
+346 GQRTDL

-357 LLLSTDATL
+357 LLLSTDQAL
-366 RQRVGQAAPGWGA
+366 RQRLTQAAPEWGA
-379 TLTQAE
+379 TLTLTE

-390 IAKLRSALSRGSGWS
+390 LTRLRTALSRGATWA

-424 RNLRRTPEFEDL
+424 RNLRRTPELEDL
-436 RIAYLQGDEAIANEL
+436 RLVWLHGEETVPAEL
-451 VQGSNALLLSRMIGN
+451 SQAPHSMMLPRVTGVS
-466 TELRSALSSFL
+466 ELRSSLTSFL
-477 STPAASLPEEPEMP
+477 AAQAGT
-491 LPERVLAT
+491 RAVAT
-499 EDADAGPRP
+499 EEIPMQEHSPEPAVPSIADAQARAAAGK
-508 GRLRG
+508 LRG

-533 LLGLQCETA
+533 LLGLHCETA
-542 DNGEKAIQRLMSG
+542 DNGEKALERMSQG
-555 NIDVVL
+555 NLDLVL

-570 GYTASREWRQHE
+570 GYTASREWRE
-582 ISNNL
+582 YEVSNNL
-587 ARLPIIAMTAN
+587 PRLPIIAMTAN

-626 ATIARWLQNRP
+626 ATVARWLSQRHAGAPPASLPTPAPAAMTMPAGPAAARP
-637 PVPESVVTATPTR
+637 AAAVR
-650 TVATPQPA
+650 PA
-658 APAPVARPPAP
+658 APAQ
-669 AMPPHPAERADVER
+669 
-683 PAAPAP
+683 AAPAP
-689 VPRPAAP
+689 VPQARPDGAAGPLPPRPVAPAA
-696 TEAAPMP
+696 APVP
-703 RPATPSAP
+703 P
-711 APIPRPTPAGE
+711 
-722 PGPIQRPAPAGAP
+722 RPAPASAVRSTAAPPLRAPAAAP
-735 APVQRPAPP
+735 APATP
-744 VAPARHDADNLQP
+744 
-757 RPTVPFPPRPTA
+757 PTA
-769 PAYGSPA
+769 ADV
-776 TGTPIPR
+776 
-783 PAPPAPAPEPY
+783 PPP
-794 STALRGDNPPTPPP
+794 PPP
-808 VLATE
+808 VLAAD
-813 VVDELRA
+813 VVDELRS
-820 VMGNEYISLVKLFLE
+820 VMGAEYLSLVRLFLE
-835 DAPLHVRAL
+835 DAPGHVRAL
-844 ETAATAGDMSR
+844 EAAAAAGDMSA

-862 LKSAAANLG
+862 LKSASANLG

-906 RASAALQALLKA
+906 RAEQALRGLLR

>member
-1 MFTNGPK
+1 MRRFAPH
-8 PNDALI
+8 PSDALI

-20 AGAGGAAVASAISY
+20 AGAAGAAAAAAMGH
-34 FSDNWLWQAM
+34 FSDNWVWQTLALIAA
-44 VMVTSL
+44 L
-50 LAVAGIAGLWRAFFL
+50 LAVAGVAGLWRAFGL
-65 RNQALADAAQQTG
+65 RNRALEEAAHHSG
-78 EQTREVSALQ
+78 EQVREVSALQ

-103 AKQAAESAM
+103 AKQAAEAAM

-136 LDLLMSARL
+136 LDLLMSSRL
-145 QPDHTEIVRTAYTSA
+145 QPDQQEILRTAYTSA

-175 LEANKVQLETTSF
+175 LEANKVTLETTSF

-211 LTLQMDPAV
+211 LSLQMDPAV

-249 SVSLNVTRRGES
+249 SVTLSVSRRGEG
-261 RTQHELRFEVS
+261 RTQHELRFEVA
-272 DTGIGIA
+272 DTGIGIPEGSA
-279 KDARLFRAFSQAD
+279 ERLFRAFSQAD

-320 GVESEPG
+320 GVDSQPG

-333 FEVPLTKAAGDIQ
+333 FEIPLLKAAGDIQ
-346 GQRSDL
+346 GQRTDL

-357 LLLSTDATL
+357 LLLSTDQAL
-366 RQRVGQAAPGWGA
+366 RQRVTRSAPEWGA
-379 TLTQAE
+379 TLTLTE

-390 IAKLRSALSRGSGWS
+390 LNRLRTAINRGATWN

-424 RNLRRTPEFEDL
+424 RNLRRSPELEDL
-436 RIAYLQGDEAIANEL
+436 RLVWLHGEETVPAEL
-451 VQGSNALLLSRMIGN
+451 SQAAHSMLLPRVTGMS
-466 TELRSALSSFL
+466 ELRSALTSFL
-477 STPAASLPEEPEMP
+477 AAQASPRAAVSEDIPMPQESPEPAVAS
-491 LPERVLAT
+491 V
-499 EDADAGPRP
+499 ADAQARASAGK
-508 GRLRG
+508 LRG

-533 LLGLQCETA
+533 LLGLHCETA
-542 DNGEKAIQRLMSG
+542 DNGEKALERMAQG
-555 NIDVVL
+555 NLDLVL

-570 GYTASREWRQHE
+570 GYTASREWREHE
-582 ISNNL
+582 VRSNL
-587 ARLPIIAMTAN
+587 PRLPIIAMTAN

-626 ATIARWLQNRP
+626 ATVARWLSHRH
-637 PVPESVVTATPTR
+637 A
-650 TVATPQPA
+650 AA
-658 APAPVARPPAP
+658 APASLPATDAP
-669 AMPPHPAERADVER
+669 A
-683 PAAPAP
+683 AATL
-689 VPRPAAP
+689 AAK
-696 TEAAPMP
+696 A
-703 RPATPSAP
+703 
-711 APIPRPTPAGE
+711 
-722 PGPIQRPAPAGAP
+722 
-735 APVQRPAPP
+735 
-744 VAPARHDADNLQP
+744 
-757 RPTVPFPPRPTA
+757 
-769 PAYGSPA
+769 
-776 TGTPIPR
+776 
-783 PAPPAPAPEPY
+783 PAPPAPAA
-794 STALRGDNPPTPPP
+794 STPAQPSPARPVPAPPAPVRPAAAPAVPAPAARPMPPSRPTMPAAPAATAPAAPVAHPVPPPAAPAAPAQPSTPPPP
-808 VLATE
+808 VLAAD
-813 VVDELRA
+813 VVEELRS
-820 VMGNEYISLVKLFLE
+820 VMGAEYLSLVRLFLE
-835 DAPLHVRAL
+835 DAPGHVRAL
-844 ETAATAGDMSR
+844 EAAAAGNDMSA
-855 MVAPAHT
+855 MVVPAHT
-862 LKSAAANLG
+862 LKSASANLG

-906 RASAALQALLKA
+906 RAEQALRGLLR